1 MSYLRVSGFNKTYDD
16 YPVFINISFSLKKG
30 EFVTLLGPSGCGKS
44 TLMRGIAGLIEVDQ
58 GQLFIDDD
66 DVSDT
71 PARHRGIAMVF
82 QSYALFPNMSVWD
95 NIAFGLKMQKMPS
108 GKIKKRV
115 TEAIELVEL
124 GGKEYRYPAELSG
137 GQKQRVALAR
147 SLVVR
152 PRILLLDEPFS
163 ALDARIRKTLREQL
177 RAIQKELSLTTLLV
191 THDQEEALI
200 LSDRILLMH
209 SGKIVQ
215 SGSAEDLYTE
225 PASVPVARFIGNYN
239 LLTPQQA
246 QSSLG
251 IITQSQIAIRPES
264 IYVKEPGR
272 HYSSGI
278 GHEVTAQVKD
288 HILLGNVIRYKVHV
302 GEVELL
308 VDLLNRSS
316 GRLFPIGSKLQLL
329 FNTHEIRE
337 VSDG

>member
-1 MSYLRVSGFNKTYDD
+1 MD
-16 YPVFINISFSLKKG
+16 
-30 EFVTLLGPSGCGKS
+30 
-44 TLMRGIAGLIEVDQ
+44 VDQ
-58 GQLFIDDD
+58 GQLFIDGK
-66 DVSDT
+66 DVSTT

-108 GKIKKRV
+108 EKITKRV

-124 GGKEYRYPAELSG
+124 NGKERRYPAELSG

-147 SLVVR
+147 SLVVH

-177 RAIQKELSLTTLLV
+177 RTIQKELSLTTLFV

-200 LSDRILLMH
+200 LSDRILLMYN
-209 SGKIVQ
+209 GKIVQ
-215 SGSAEDLYTE
+215 SGTAEDIYTE
-225 PASVPVARFIGNYN
+225 PASVSVVKFIGNYN
-239 LLTPQQA
+239 LLTPEQA
-246 QSSLG
+246 QSVLG
-251 IITQSQIAIRPES
+251 IVSQSLIAIRPES

-272 HYSSGI
+272 HYRSGI
-278 GHEVTAQVKD
+278 EHEVTAQVRD

-316 GRLFPIGSKLQLL
+316 ERLFPIGSTLQLL

-337 VSDG
+337 VCDG

>member
-1 MSYLRVSGFNKTYDD
+1 MSYLQVSGFNKTYDGH
-16 YPVFINISFSLKKG
+16 PVFIDISFSLEKG

-44 TLMRGIAGLIEVDQ
+44 TLLRGIAGLTDVDQ
-58 GQLFIDDD
+58 GQVFIDGKN
-66 DVSDT
+66 VSDT
-71 PARHRGIAMVF
+71 PARHRGVAMVF
-82 QSYALFPNMSVWD
+82 QSYALFPNMTVWD

-108 GKIKKRV
+108 GKIRKRV
-115 TEAIELVEL
+115 GDAIELVEL
-124 GGKEYRYPAELSG
+124 AGKQHRYPAELSG

-147 SLVVR
+147 SLVVH

-163 ALDARIRKTLREQL
+163 ALDAPIRKTLREQL
-177 RAIQKELSLTTLLV
+177 RTIQKELSLTTLFV
-191 THDQEEALI
+191 THDQGEALI

-209 SGKIVQ
+209 NSRIVQ
-215 SGSAEDLYTE
+215 SGTAEAIYTE
-225 PASVPVARFIGNYN
+225 PASVSVVKFIGNYN
-239 LLTPQQA
+239 LLTPRQA
-246 QSSLG
+246 ESSLG
-251 IITQSQIAIRPES
+251 ITTQSQIAIRPES

-272 HYSSGI
+272 HYGSGI

-316 GRLFPIGSKLQLL
+316 ERLFPIGSKLQLL